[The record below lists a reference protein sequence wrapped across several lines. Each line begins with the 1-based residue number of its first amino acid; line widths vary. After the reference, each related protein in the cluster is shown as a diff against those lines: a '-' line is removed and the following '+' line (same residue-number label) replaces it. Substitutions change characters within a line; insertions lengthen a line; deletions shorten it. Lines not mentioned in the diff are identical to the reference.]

1 MAEPLVV
8 RIPHKLGKEEALRRV
23 KPALD
28 KASSSFPVLAVEE
41 ETWSGDRL
49 SFRVRALGQVAAGNV
64 EVAEDHVQLEVTLP
78 WLLHKFAQ
86 VVQQAAVAFSSKRNN
101 SAALLAAATPAS
113 EKRPP
118 SRCTRITPPTARLA
132 PSSASWCGCRGP
144 SSSCSL
150 RREKRRNGS
159 PDRPRHQQRR

>member
-23 KPALD
+23 KPALG

-49 SFRVRALGQVAAGNV
+49 SFRVRALGQIAAGNV

-86 VVQQAAVAFSSKRNN
+86 AMQQTIAGRGRI
-101 SAALLAAATPAS
+101 LLD
-113 EKRPP
+113 K
-118 SRCTRITPPTARLA
+118 
-132 PSSASWCGCRGP
+132 
-144 SSSCSL
+144 
-150 RREKRRNGS
+150 K
-159 PDRPRHQQRR
+159 